1 MARKFNMDSIMGMQT
16 ASKNNVPLGEGLLS
30 ETSKKEAVNLQH
42 TVYIE
47 FDKIIPNPKNEM
59 SLDENEIKDLA
70 NNIHLNGNI
79 LEQPMVVRQ
88 LDDGRYMLIAGHKR
102 REAIQLLIDKGL
114 YRSDNLVEAK
124 IKNLDDLKLPLDD
137 ELKELFLIRSAN
149 KYRVMK
155 DSDRWVETRDWKR
168 IFTEL
173 RKQGKETAVI
183 PMEDGTES
191 EIALKGKKTRELVA
205 EVTGISPALV
215 GQYDKVDNRGS
226 EKLQQALLKNEV
238 PVGVAVDIASSDKD
252 TQDQILEHIE
262 KSKKANNDN
271 SAISTKDVE
280 AAKQNLKGKIED
292 EPDETLSYDAFMDD
306 IRQMSD
312 ALQGGNLVLS
322 AAQYKK
328 YKSHIKALSK
338 LIR

>member
-1 MARKFNMDSIMGMQT
+1 MLEVDHFFQF
-16 ASKNNVPLGEGLLS
+16 L
-30 ETSKKEAVNLQH
+30 
-42 TVYIE
+42 
-47 FDKIIPNPKNEM
+47 
-59 SLDENEIKDLA
+59 
-70 NNIHLNGNI
+70 HLNGNI

-114 YRSDNLVEAK
+114 YRPDNLVEAK
-124 IKNLDDLKLPLDD
+124 IKDLDDLKLPLDD

>member
-1 MARKFNMDSIMGMQT
+1 
-16 ASKNNVPLGEGLLS
+16 
-30 ETSKKEAVNLQH
+30 
-42 TVYIE
+42 
-47 FDKIIPNPKNEM
+47 
-59 SLDENEIKDLA
+59 
-70 NNIHLNGNI
+70 
-79 LEQPMVVRQ
+79 MVVRQ

-114 YRSDNLVEAK
+114 YRPDNLVEAK
-124 IKNLDDLKLPLDD
+124 SKDLDDLKLPLDD

-215 GQYDKVDNRGS
+215 GQYDKVDNRGCGS
-226 EKLQQALLKNEV
+226 QV
-238 PVGVAVDIASSDKD
+238 HD
-252 TQDQILEHIE
+252 
-262 KSKKANNDN
+262 
-271 SAISTKDVE
+271 
-280 AAKQNLKGKIED
+280 
-292 EPDETLSYDAFMDD
+292 
-306 IRQMSD
+306 
-312 ALQGGNLVLS
+312 
-322 AAQYKK
+322 
-328 YKSHIKALSK
+328 
-338 LIR
+338 